1 MQDENGL
8 HDHLITLQ
16 QLQNLP
22 HFDFDRLA
30 CVCVLAALGST
41 TRFTR
46 IEELH

>member
-30 CVCVLAALGST
+30 CVCVGCF
-41 TRFTR
+41 RF
-46 IEELH
+46 HYSFHKN